1 MIPYKTNSQYA
12 EEILSGKTESID
24 YLRDIN
30 VQVFDCNEYR
40 YIPFLCALAK
50 NAYLW
55 RTCIERIIT
64 RTNITNFI
72 DAVNYHPQTGA
83 TNMECLLKHYNL
95 DKAFNKEALIE
106 RIVTNGLKNAISTS
120 SSTYVRYLIKTF
132 DIKQYVKHDI
142 IFTYLWEI
150 VSRNC
155 SSSLDNSISDS
166 SIFKN
171 LFVEFNV
178 SLYNLPP
185 KDAYCY
191 NHNSR
196 YSILDLAILN
206 GYPVVAALILDEVEK
221 YDINLTHTGDYL
233 RVSLLSALR
242 DPSNIFWVADSLT
255 KRLCKRAGITEVP
268 MMDGSTRKVES

>member
-1 MIPYKTNSQYA
+1 MIPYKTNSQCA
-12 EEILSGKTESID
+12 EEILNGKTENID
-24 YLRDIN
+24 YLQDIN
-30 VQVFDCNEYR
+30 VQVFDCHEYR

-50 NAYLW
+50 SIYLW
-55 RTCIERIIT
+55 SMCIGRLIT
-64 RTNITNFI
+64 RTSITNFI
-72 DAVNYHPQTGA
+72 DAVNYHPQTGD
-83 TNMECLLKHYNL
+83 TNMEWLLKHYNL

-132 DIKQYVKHDI
+132 DVKQYIKHDTVL
-142 IFTYLWEI
+142 TYLWDI

-155 SSSLDNSISDS
+155 SNNIDNSINNS
-166 SIFKN
+166 SIFKD
-171 LFVEFNV
+171 LFVKFNV

-206 GYPVVAALILDEVEK
+206 GYPVIAALILDEAEK
-221 YDINLTHTGDYL
+221 YDINLTHNGDYL
-233 RVSLLSALR
+233 RVSLLSALQ
-242 DPSNIFWVADSLT
+242 DPTNIFWITDSIT
-255 KRLCKRAGITEVP
+255 KRLCKRAGITEIT
-268 MMDGSTRKVES
+268 MTDGSTRKIEY